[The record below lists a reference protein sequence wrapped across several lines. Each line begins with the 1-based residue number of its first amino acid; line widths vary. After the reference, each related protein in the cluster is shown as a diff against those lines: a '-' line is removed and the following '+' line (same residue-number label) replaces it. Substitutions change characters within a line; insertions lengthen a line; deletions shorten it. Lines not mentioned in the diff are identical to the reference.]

1 MKIDLPGP
9 ASSENLSNLQLHG
22 NPEFQHCF
30 SDDGNPEL
38 LLSSEGNP
46 ELQLSSDGNP
56 ELQLSSDGNSELQFS
71 SDGNPELQLS
81 SDGNPELQLSSD
93 GISGRM
99 KRIDRTTA
107 WRELPS
113 Q

>member
-1 MKIDLPGP
+1 LKIDLPGP

-22 NPEFQHCF
+22 NPEFQHC
-30 SDDGNPEL
+30 
-38 LLSSEGNP
+38 
-46 ELQLSSDGNP
+46 
-56 ELQLSSDGNSELQFS
+56 